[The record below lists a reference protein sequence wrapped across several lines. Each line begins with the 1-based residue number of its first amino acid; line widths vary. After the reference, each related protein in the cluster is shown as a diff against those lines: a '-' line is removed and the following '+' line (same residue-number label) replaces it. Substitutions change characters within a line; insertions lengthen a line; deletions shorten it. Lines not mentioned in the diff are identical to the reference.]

1 MAEIAHSCLNRPNGR
16 QAQLWSDTP
25 QRKLQTCDDHKDPTG
40 QHRSDRHWT
49 YRKSE
54 NQQTEVARSNCS

>member
-1 MAEIAHSCLNRPNGR
+1 MAEIAHSCANRPNGR

-25 QRKLQTCDDHKDPTG
+25 QHKLQACDDHKDPTR
-40 QHRSDRHWT
+40 QHRSDRCRT

-54 NQQTEVARSNCS
+54 NQQSK